1 MSHNKIKIGSAEPNS
16 NGEISPSLSDLSNVS
31 STSPSADQ
39 YLKYNDTAGE
49 WQPSAGSSSSS
60 TSAPH
65 IWIGEGASV
74 TYPEAWANG
83 NGVYF
88 YSSSTPVNTIT
99 GATVTSSDNYSNWY
113 DTFTLPAGTYL
124 IYTRAQGDFS
134 NSSGQF
140 QYTVNTG
147 STSRAASGFTSSL
160 AATNQNPA
168 IAQSLFTLSGSN
180 VTTIK
185 ISNLSNAG
193 TQSTNQSLYG
203 FIFIMKVA

>member
-1 MSHNKIKIGSAEPNS
+1 MSHNKVKIGNAEPNS
-16 NGEISPSLSDLSNVS
+16 NREISPSLGDLSNVS

-39 YLKYNDTAGE
+39 YLKYNDSASQWE
-49 WQPSAGSSSSS
+49 PSAGTSS
-60 TSAPH
+60 TGSSVEH

-74 TYPEAWANG
+74 AYPEAWANG

-99 GATVTSSDNYSNWY
+99 GATVTSSDSYSNWY

-140 QYTVNTG
+140 QYTVDTG
-147 STSRAASGFTSSL
+147 GTSRAAAGFSSDL

-168 IAQSLFTLSGSN
+168 IAQSMFTISSSQA
-180 VTTIK
+180 TIVK
-185 ISNLSNAG
+185 ISSLSNAG
-193 TQSTNQSLYG
+193 TASTNQSLYG